1 MPIAKIKK
9 KTGIPNVNSSLRI
22 SSGTRRFGT
31 IFVVSAPSGCG
42 KTTLCKRLLKNM
54 PGLCRSASFTTRA
67 PRRGER
73 DGIDYHF
80 VSTKEFKTLIKKGKF
95 IEHARVFGNFYGTPS
110 GPIKKT
116 LKNNKDILLSIDVK
130 GAMQIKRLLG
140 PRSVFIFI
148 LPPSLDALNKRLMK
162 RHADSKGEIN
172 KRLEIAKEELSYL
185 HKYDYAIVNCRLKD
199 ALSQLEAV
207 IIAERLKIRKH

>member
-1 MPIAKIKK
+1 MPHL
-9 KTGIPNVNSSLRI
+9 VRSVSL
-22 SSGTRRFGT
+22 
-31 IFVVSAPSGCG
+31 
-42 KTTLCKRLLKNM
+42 
-54 PGLCRSASFTTRA
+54 TTRA
-67 PRRGER
+67 PRRGEQ

-80 VSTKEFKTLIKKGKF
+80 VSTEEFKTLIKKGKF
-95 IEHARVFGNFYGTPS
+95 IEHAEVFGNFYGTPV
-110 GPIKKT
+110 GPIKGT

-130 GAMQIKRLLG
+130 GAMQIKKLLG

-172 KRLEIAKEELSYL
+172 KRLKIAKEELSYL
-185 HKYDYAIVNCRLKD
+185 HKYDYAIVNRKLKD

-207 IIAERLKIRKH
+207 IIAERNKITPHTG